1 MRGLDI
7 AISALYMRGFDP
19 TEDHII
25 KEVVRMS
32 KLEYKKGEEGTI
44 KKAFDALSSWSP
56 YESIAKFMARDF
68 NQGYGW
74 CARFREGD
82 LVENA
87 KGSWKY
93 GIVKG
98 IVTQW
103 NSGVEPNCFSLEVSI
118 KNGKTDK
125 VFWQRLKEG
134 DVKLANLPP
143 EIMELARSQVVS
155 KCPLMN
161 GECE

>member
-1 MRGLDI
+1 MRGLEI
-7 AISALYMRGFDP
+7 AINALHMRGIDP
-19 TEDHII
+19 SEDQII
-25 KEVVRMS
+25 DEVVRLS
-32 KLEYKKGEEGTI
+32 KLEYKKGEEGEI
-44 KKAFDALSSWSP
+44 KKAFDALSAWSP

-68 NQGYGW
+68 DQGYGW

-82 LVENA
+82 LVENSLA
-87 KGSWKY
+87 SWKY

-103 NSGVEPNCFSLEVSI
+103 NSTSEPNCFSLEVSI

-125 VFWQRLKEG
+125 VFWQSLSDG
-134 DVKLANLPP
+134 VVVLANLPP
-143 EIMELARSQVVS
+143 EIMELAKSQVVS

-161 GECE
+161 GGC